1 MYVFKLNFY
10 HIFFKYKNGIGRID
24 HEMFILPTRVVL
36 LYLDTHPDKWIFAL
50 TLMSEISVLK
60 K

>member
-1 MYVFKLNFY
+1 
-10 HIFFKYKNGIGRID
+10 
-24 HEMFILPTRVVL
+24 MFILPTRVML
-36 LYLDTHPDKWIFAL
+36 LYLDTHPDNWIFAL